1 MTDRDTSAQ
10 ILPLEKLV
18 LVIVVVVVDDRPV
31 ATETDHSW
39 SWRLCCDDL
48 VHMRIR

>member
-39 SWRLCCDDL
+39 TGGFAVTTLS
-48 VHMRIR
+48 I